1 MLSHLTIRNVAIIDE
16 VVIHFGEGLNI
27 LSGETGAGKSIIID
41 SMNLVL
47 GERADRELIRA
58 GADSAR
64 VEALF
69 ELSEDSP
76 AREMLRNLSLEDD
89 VVILSRELSSSGRN
103 VCRINGSLATV
114 GQLREMSARLVDIHG
129 QHEHQ
134 SLLNEANHVHI
145 LDAFGGE
152 PLRALIDR
160 TDALYEEYRCLN
172 EQLSRMRSEE
182 RTRLQ
187 RIDMLSF
194 QIHEIESADLQ
205 PGEEEELR
213 SRLRIAANLEKITSA
228 LTETYRLLY
237 GGSESTAAGLV
248 SDAARQMDAI
258 SDVDTVFQTLRDRL
272 DTLDIELGDIVGEVR
287 DMQGRYEYD
296 PDELNALEERLET
309 IRVLEKK
316 YGLTVEAVLSHLEET
331 KARREELLTGERTMN
346 EIEARIGEIQKEWAA
361 AAGELTRTR
370 REMASEIERTIERQ
384 LADLGMGGAVFRI
397 ALEPG
402 QGSLPR
408 RGGAETVAFRIA
420 TNPGEPLRSLSKTAS
435 GGELSRIMLAIKNG
449 LADSD
454 SIPTLIFDEIDTGVS
469 GRMARVIAEK
479 LNSIARSRQVICV
492 THTAQIAAMAD
503 HHFRIEKRMRDGR
516 NITAVEALD
525 DEARILEIS
534 RLVGGEEISSMSLE
548 HAREMVRWCSRFKHG
563 AASGGPDS

>member
-16 VVIHFGEGLNI
+16 VMIRFGEGLNI
-27 LSGETGAGKSIIID
+27 LSGETGTGKSIIID

-69 ELSEDSP
+69 ELPEDSP
-76 AREMLRNLSLEDD
+76 VREMLRDLSVEDD
-89 VVILSRELSSSGRN
+89 VLILSRELSSSGRN

-114 GQLREMSARLVDIHG
+114 GQLREISARLVDIHG

-134 SLLNEANHVHI
+134 SILSEANHVHI

-152 PLRALIDR
+152 SQRALVDR
-160 TDALYEEYRCLN
+160 ADALYEEYRRLD
-172 EQLSRMRSEE
+172 EQLSQMRSDE
-182 RTRLQ
+182 RERLQ
-187 RIDMLSF
+187 RIDMLGF
-194 QIHEIESADLQ
+194 QIQEIESANLQ

-228 LTETYRLLY
+228 LAETYRLLY
-237 GGSESTAAGLV
+237 GSSESTATGLI
-248 SDAARQMDAI
+248 SDAVRQMDAI
-258 SDVDTVFQTLRDRL
+258 SGVDPVFQTLRDRL
-272 DTLDIELGDIVGEVR
+272 EVLDIELGDIVDELR
-287 DMQGRYEYD
+287 NMQGRYEYD

-316 YGLTVEAVLSHLEET
+316 YGLTVEAVLSHLEDI
-331 KARREELLTGERTMN
+331 KAQRDELQAGERTMT
-346 EIEARIGEIQKEWAA
+346 EIESRIGELQKEWTAV
-361 AAGELTRTR
+361 AGELTRAR
-370 REMASEIERTIERQ
+370 RKTASEIEHTIERQ

-397 ALEPG
+397 AMEPG

-408 RGGAETVAFRIA
+408 RGGAETAAFRIA

-449 LADSD
+449 LANSD

-479 LNSIARSRQVICV
+479 LNGIARSRQVICV

-503 HHFRIEKRMRDGR
+503 HHFRIEKRLRDGR
-516 NITAVEALD
+516 NITAVDALD
-525 DEARILEIS
+525 DDTRILEIS

-548 HAREMVRWCSRFKHG
+548 HAREMLRWCSRFKRG
-563 AASGGPDS
+563 AASADPD

>member
-316 YGLTVEAVLSHLEET
+316 YGLTVKAVLSHLEET

-503 HHFRIEKRMRDGR
+503 HHFRIEKWMRDGR